1 MQASVCADEGK
12 DVMKHATPRP
22 QRQRTRT
29 GTGLKGAGLLG
40 MATVMAG
47 MAAGCGTQPAWAQD
61 APSVHPPL
69 TPTRDVQVDYN
80 VQPDGVDTPKTVRT
94 WFAYNGG
101 LMRIDSP
108 QGMGETILN
117 RMSRQVTIIINPQKV
132 YSQLDARY
140 GIRNPFLLDLSMT
153 FVRKGTST
161 VAGIAC
167 TQWDVTT
174 DQGNATACV
183 TDDGVVLQEIGVD
196 GDGLKG
202 RLEATKVVYAPIPDS
217 MFQPPEGYRKIDP
230 PPPPGTPAAKAPKGG

>member
-1 MQASVCADEGK
+1 M
-12 DVMKHATPRP
+12 MKHGTARPRW
-22 QRQRTRT
+22 QWT
-29 GTGLKGAGLLG
+29 GAGALRLG
-40 MATVMAG
+40 MAVAG
-47 MAAGCGTQPAWAQD
+47 VGIASGCDVPAARAEDPS
-61 APSVHPPL
+61 SVHPPL

-80 VQPDGVDTPKTVRT
+80 VQPDGVPEPKAVRT

-153 FVRKGTST
+153 FVRRGAST
-161 VAGIAC
+161 VAGVAC

-174 DQGNATACV
+174 DQGSATACV

-202 RLEATKVVYAPIPDS
+202 RLEATKVVYGPIPDS

-230 PPPPGTPAAKAPKGG
+230 PPPPGTPPARKDADRKGD

>member
-1 MQASVCADEGK
+1 MRASVWADEGK

-22 QRQRTRT
+22 QHQRART
-29 GTGLKGAGLLG
+29 GAGLLG
-40 MATVMAG
+40 VAMLVAVA
-47 MAAGCGTQPAWAQD
+47 AAGSGMQPARAQD
-61 APSVHPPL
+61 APGVHPPL

-80 VQPDGVDTPKTVRT
+80 VQPDGVAEPKAVRT

-153 FVRKGTST
+153 FARKGTSS
-161 VAGIAC
+161 VAGVAC

-183 TDDGVVLQEIGVD
+183 TEDGVVLQEIGVD

-202 RLEATKVVYAPIPDS
+202 KLEATKVVYGPIPDS
-217 MFQPPEGYRKIDP
+217 MFQPPEGYRKVEP
-230 PPPPGTPAAKAPKGG
+230 PPPPGSPAGRDAKGG

>member
-1 MQASVCADEGK
+1 MRASVCADEREY
-12 DVMKHATPRP
+12 VMKHATARP
-22 QRQRTRT
+22 ARRAMNRRTRLP
-29 GTGLKGAGLLG
+29 GRVALVAVALSATGLCAARAQDGAG
-40 MATVMAG
+40 
-47 MAAGCGTQPAWAQD
+47 
-61 APSVHPPL
+61 VHPPL

-80 VQPDGVDTPKTVRT
+80 VQPDGVPEPKPIRT

-153 FVRKGTST
+153 FARKGTSS
-161 VAGIAC
+161 VAGVAC

-202 RLEATKVVYAPIPDS
+202 RLEATKVVYGPIPDS
-217 MFQPPEGYRKIDP
+217 MFQPPEGYRKVDP
-230 PPPPGTPAAKAPKGG
+230 PPPPGTPATRDNKGG